1 MKVLIVGAGGREHAL
16 CWGLKHSPS
25 VAKIYCCPGSDAI
38 LKLAAGVPI
47 QPSAKEEISR
57 FSVSEG
63 VDLVVIGP
71 EAPLA
76 AGLAD
81 ELRRR
86 GIAVFGPSQ
95 AAARLES
102 SKVYAKQFMERHG
115 IPTARC
121 AIFDC
126 YDSARRFL
134 ESDEM
139 GFPVVIKA
147 DGLASGK
154 GVSVCLDAQTALE
167 FLSRV
172 MLERVF
178 GSAGERIV
186 VEECLE
192 GEEISYMV
200 LSDGRRHV
208 PLVASQDHK
217 RLLDGD
223 QGPNTGGMG
232 AYSVDGLLSDEL
244 SKAIESQIIGPAL
257 QGMSEEGYPFQGVL
271 YAGVMLTHEG
281 PKVLEFNVRLGDPE
295 TQPVLMRF
303 KGDLGLVL
311 AAVSRGELTAD
322 LICWHK
328 GAAQCVV
335 LAAAGYPESP
345 RAGDIID
352 GLEGAVE
359 IEGLQ
364 VFHAGTRFVNGRWQT
379 AGGRILGITARGSSL
394 AEAGKT
400 AYSAVAKINFTG
412 MQYRMDI
419 GARGLQRL

>member
-1 MKVLIVGAGGREHAL
+1 MKVLVVGAGGREHAL
-16 CWGLKHSPS
+16 CWSLKQSPS
-25 VAKIYCCPGSDAI
+25 VEKVLCCPGSDAI
-38 LKLAAGVPI
+38 LKFADVIPI
-47 QPSAKEEISR
+47 QPLAKEEISG
-57 FSVSEG
+57 FAASAG
-63 VDLVVIGP
+63 IDLVVIGP

-76 AGLAD
+76 GGLSD

-86 GIAVFGPSQ
+86 GIPVFGPSR

-121 AIFDC
+121 AIFDA

-134 ESDEM
+134 ESREM

-147 DGLASGK
+147 DGLAAGK
-154 GVSVCLDAQTALE
+154 GVSVCPDANAALA

-172 MLERVF
+172 MIERAF

-186 VEECLE
+186 VEECLG

-200 LSDGRRHV
+200 LCDGRKYV

-232 AYSVDGLLSDEL
+232 AYSTDGLLSDEL
-244 SKAIESQIIGPAL
+244 TNAIESHIIGPVL
-257 QGMSEEGYPFQGVL
+257 QGMSEEGTPFQGVL
-271 YAGVMLTHEG
+271 YAGVMLTRDG

-303 KGDLGLVL
+303 SGDLGQVL
-311 AAVSRGELTAD
+311 AASSRGELAAD
-322 LICWHK
+322 LLCWHR
-328 GAAQCVV
+328 GAALCVV

-345 RAGDIID
+345 RTGDTID
-352 GLEGAVE
+352 GLEGE
-359 IEGLQ
+359 TETEGFQ
-364 VFHAGTRFVNGRWQT
+364 IFHAGTQYINGHWQT

-394 AEAGKT
+394 AEASKR
-400 AYSAVAKINFTG
+400 AYGEAAKIHFAG

-419 GARGLQRL
+419 GAKGLQRL

>member
-1 MKVLIVGAGGREHAL
+1 MKVLVVGAGGREHAL
-16 CWGLKHSPS
+16 CWSLKQSPS
-25 VAKIYCCPGSDAI
+25 VKKVLCCPGSDAI
-38 LKLAAGVPI
+38 LKFADGIPI
-47 QPSAKEEISR
+47 QPLAIEDISGFAASASI
-57 FSVSEG
+57 
-63 VDLVVIGP
+63 DLVVIGP

-76 AGLAD
+76 GGLSD

-86 GIAVFGPSQ
+86 GISVFGPSR

-121 AIFDC
+121 AIFDAH
-126 YDSARRFL
+126 DPARRFL
-134 ESDEM
+134 ESREM

-147 DGLASGK
+147 DGLAAGK
-154 GVSVCLDAQTALE
+154 GVSVCLDANTALA

-172 MLERVF
+172 MLERAF

-200 LSDGRRHV
+200 LCDGRKHV

-217 RLLDGD
+217 RLLAGD

-232 AYSVDGLLSDEL
+232 AYSMDGLLSDEL
-244 SKAIESQIIGPAL
+244 TNAIESQIIGPVL
-257 QGMSEEGYPFQGVL
+257 QGMSEEGTPFQGVL
-271 YAGVMLTHEG
+271 YAGVMLTRDG

-303 KGDLGLVL
+303 RGDLGQVL
-311 AAVSRGELTAD
+311 AASSRGELAAD
-322 LICWHK
+322 LLCWHR
-328 GAAQCVV
+328 GAALCVV

-345 RAGDIID
+345 RTGDTID
-352 GLEGAVE
+352 GLEGETEAD
-359 IEGLQ
+359 GLQ
-364 VFHAGTRFVNGRWQT
+364 IFHAGTRYVNGRWQT

-394 AEAGKT
+394 AEASKKVYGE
-400 AYSAVAKINFTG
+400 VAKIHFAG

-419 GARGLQRL
+419 GVKGLQRL